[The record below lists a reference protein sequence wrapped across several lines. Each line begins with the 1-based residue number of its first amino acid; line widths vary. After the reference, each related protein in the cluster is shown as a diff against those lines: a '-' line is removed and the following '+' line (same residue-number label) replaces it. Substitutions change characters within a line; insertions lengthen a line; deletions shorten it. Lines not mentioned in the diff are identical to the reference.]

1 MKKKFLNFLAI
12 AAIALSPVGFYS
24 CNDSDDDEGG
34 DITDVTDDVVVSS
47 DADAFNLV
55 LGILKPQGLGSGG
68 SFLLESLSEAT
79 ISFEGDDEQDGPLVS
94 RFAVTPTNGYVELI
108 YNKEFKSVADANVAI
123 DKISSIE
130 SAPAGVEGGY
140 ALYLYNQANGTD
152 YALSLSG
159 KNSALGGAYFARA
172 LGYFYIVQLWGESPL
187 YTSSENATGGSPA
200 SINAIYTQIE
210 ADLKKAEELL
220 PESYGAKTY
229 PTRLVAAALLSKVY
243 LTWASAVDAS
253 GVAIAAGD
261 ADVTFVPAKLSAAVT
276 YANKV
281 ISSGQYALEKDFLKT
296 QPGRNNKNSDE
307 HIYNIPYVLGEDG
320 PNDGGNHQAHCAF
333 SYGFGV
339 DPDESPTHIGPAS
352 FDLWLK
358 WDGNHPYKQYDRRR
372 EFSNASYLRSVDNHQ
387 TYEFTPH
394 TGWLPVF
401 GKGIDRSY
409 PRGADVGPYE
419 RDMDRL
425 EIRYA
430 DVLLT
435 KAEALIESN
444 QNLDEARSLINT
456 IRRRAYN
463 VGEFADPSINP
474 NDLQPGV
481 TDPAPTTAIAANS
494 LTAADIEITATDQAG
509 LRRALRQERA
519 NEFVYEQKRWL
530 DLARWHNLVATV
542 KSVSNFPEYNGVA
555 FEAPYDY
562 AGNLY
567 GAGKFYDKVKKHLT
581 EKYNAV
587 TANPQKYYRFPI
599 PETALE
605 TNGNL
610 KQNAGY

>member
-1 MKKKFLNFLAI
+1 MKKKSLSYLAY
-12 AAIALSPVGFYS
+12 AAIVLGFVALSSCEKDDNPPVITEIP
-24 CNDSDDDEGG
+24 DE
-34 DITDVTDDVVVSS
+34 VVIAS
-47 DADAFNLV
+47 DADAVNFI

-68 SFLLESLSEAT
+68 SFLLESLSEST

-108 YNKEFKSVADANVAI
+108 YNKEFKAVADANVAL
-123 DKISSIE
+123 DKITPIE
-130 SAPAGVEGGY
+130 SGPADIKDAY
-140 ALYLYNQANGTD
+140 SLYLYNQEHGTSFV
-152 YALSLSG
+152 LTQTG
-159 KNSALGGAYFARA
+159 KNTALGGAYFARA
-172 LGYFYIVQLWGESPL
+172 LGYFYLVQLWGEVPL

-200 SINAIYTQIE
+200 SVNAIYTQIE
-210 ADLKKAEELL
+210 QDLKKAEQLL
-220 PESYGAKTY
+220 PDEWGAKTY
-229 PTRLVAAALLSKVY
+229 PTKLVADALLSKVY

-253 GVAIAAGD
+253 GATVPAGD
-261 ADVTFVPAKLSAAVT
+261 ATITFVSSKLSSAVI
-276 YANKV
+276 YADKV
-281 ISSGQYALEKDFLKT
+281 INSGKYALETDFIKT
-296 QPGRNNKNSDE
+296 QPGRNNKNSVE

-352 FDLWLK
+352 FNLWLK
-358 WDGNHPYKQYDRRR
+358 WDGDHQYKQYDRRR
-372 EFSNASYLRSVDNHQ
+372 EFSYATYLRSDDNDQ
-387 TYEFTPH
+387 TYAFTPA
-394 TGWLPVF
+394 TGWGLVF
-401 GKGIDRSY
+401 GKGLDRTY

-444 QNLDEARSLINT
+444 QNLGEAKNLINT
-456 IRRRAYN
+456 IRRRGYN
-463 VGEFADPSINP
+463 VSEFASAAINP

-481 TDPAPTTAIAANS
+481 TIPAAPTTIPAS
-494 LTAADIEITATDQAG
+494 TLTANEIEITASDQAG
-509 LRRALRQERA
+509 LRAALRKERA

-530 DLARWHNLVATV
+530 DLARWHNLVETV
-542 KSVSNFPEYNGVA
+542 QSVSNFPEYSA
-555 FEAPYDY
+555 TTYTDYPYS
-562 AGNLY
+562 GSLY

-587 TANPQKYYRFPI
+587 TANPTKYYRFPI
-599 PETALE
+599 PETARE
-605 TNGNL
+605 TNPNL
-610 KQNAGY
+610 VQNTGY